1 LNFVCSHI
9 PHVPLLLRQH
19 SQSFTIYTI
28 SMNSSTPPDPRWK
41 GRVSV
46 LDTRLCANAISR
58 WFVRLRSALLNL
70 LHGFQLS
77 WYLDLRRCELCLP
90 VRVFLLP
97 LVHGQS
103 WWRKYVYC
111 CGSSY
116 CTGFIQ
122 IGYEYMVRLE
132 MLLTER

>member
-1 LNFVCSHI
+1 
-9 PHVPLLLRQH
+9 LLLRQH

-58 WFVRLRSALLNL
+58 RFVRLRSALLNL

-77 WYLDLRRCELCLP
+77 WYLDFSRCELCLP

-97 LVHGQS
+97 LVQLRVRQS
-103 WWRKYVYC
+103 GWRKYVYC

-122 IGYEYMVRLE
+122 IGYEYTVRLE
-132 MLLTER
+132 MLLIEMINGLVCRKV